1 MYRLLANAWHGR
13 QFSKHFP
20 AKNPAHKKIYGLT
33 SENDVAHPA
42 GDLRM
47 PNERNIQF
55 SQCGWARG
63 HFLGSSGDELADTPG
78 GRQAILSEP
87 EGESGHGR
95 SPNETSEEGVDE
107 VRDDS
112 IRSSPSFSSL
122 SDCEIQERTNLSVSA
137 DMTTDNSGWGCAGV
151 PSPSFM

>member
-1 MYRLLANAWHGR
+1 MVVNSASTLLKR
-13 QFSKHFP
+13 IQL
-20 AKNPAHKKIYGLT
+20 AKKMYGLT

-42 GDLRM
+42 GDLRT

-63 HFLGSSGDELADTPG
+63 NFLGASGDELADTPREG
-78 GRQAILSEP
+78 QEILSEP

-95 SPNETSEEGVDE
+95 SPNETSDEGVAE
-107 VRDDS
+107 VRDVS
-112 IRSSPSFSSL
+112 LGSSPSFSSL

-137 DMTTDNSGWGCAGV
+137 ERVT
-151 PSPSFM
+151 